1 MGLRPA
7 AEMFSMDDAVWD
19 EIDSTLT
26 AFDRRQLSAVASA
39 RSSSQSPR
47 ASDERATHASAKA
60 DAATNATTA
69 TAASSVTLSVGD
81 TTSTFASID
90 SIAPAAETGHH
101 EEILPEEV
109 QMHGALSG
117 LGEVTVPSM
126 TGQRR
131 VQQAPKHF
139 QMPVKS
145 RSLTRTNTL
154 SGGNAAAVVKP
165 VASLKRANTFNAEL
179 SQAEVAGGFGMG
191 MALSSVGRSKLAVK
205 VQSGIW
211 FCFTWICSLL
221 IYLAQIDGAST
232 GGLFAAVTGKRPNSQ
247 TGSGA
252 AGAPSSSADG
262 EMQQAPK
269 HRRFNALGAIGRS
282 TSASASGFG
291 GSVRVAS
298 AQYVFTSV
306 SAHGSLDDGSRS
318 NYHGHSH
325 HGDSVGGILQRSQSQ
340 SLFRQLSTRNGSS

>member
-1 MGLRPA
+1 MVLFYV
-7 AEMFSMDDAVWD
+7 E
-19 EIDSTLT
+19 
-26 AFDRRQLSAVASA
+26 
-39 RSSSQSPR
+39 
-47 ASDERATHASAKA
+47 
-60 DAATNATTA
+60 
-69 TAASSVTLSVGD
+69 
-81 TTSTFASID
+81 
-90 SIAPAAETGHH
+90 
-101 EEILPEEV
+101 
-109 QMHGALSG
+109 
-117 LGEVTVPSM
+117 
-126 TGQRR
+126 
-131 VQQAPKHF
+131 
-139 QMPVKS
+139 
-145 RSLTRTNTL
+145 
-154 SGGNAAAVVKP
+154 
-165 VASLKRANTFNAEL
+165 
-179 SQAEVAGGFGMG
+179 
-191 MALSSVGRSKLAVK
+191 
-205 VQSGIW
+205 
-211 FCFTWICSLL
+211 L